1 MDNFSAGITFMRA
14 NPPTVGHFLIIDKLH
29 NLNVNKKYIY
39 LSHSHD
45 NNKNPLPYYEKYS
58 FMKTFVEEKYDD
70 IEVIN
75 SEARTIIEAL
85 NEIYKEGCNDV
96 TIVLGSDRVKEFSDL
111 ISKYNGV
118 TSKKTGEIIY
128 QFNNIEFIQA
138 GEDRDEDSNNISS
151 MSASKQRKLA
161 AENNFEEFAKGV
173 PTEDLELKKELYNS
187 LRKSMNLKEG
197 ILDKIK
203 RAFDKEDP
211 IVKYYEIGPITK
223 RWWLRDET
231 GMGIY
236 MKNTPM
242 KYATSLGFA
251 PEDYINAPVYLI
263 SNFSD
268 EVQKNIMPVGKPD
281 EILGDIG
288 AEIVDA
294 YTKQFGQYKGFFV
307 VVKVIFKNEKAYNR
321 INEKFKKEVMGIFSP
336 DDYYNKSTRFGDG
349 FTVYNFDRFFEMP
362 SWEDLEKEGFPEKE
376 AKEIE
381 YEEK

>member
-1 MDNFSAGITFMRA
+1 MRA

-29 NLNVNKKYIY
+29 NLNVDKKYIY

-70 IEVIN
+70 IEVVN

-85 NEIYKEGCNDV
+85 NEIYKEGCNGV
-96 TIVLGSDRVKEFSDL
+96 VIVLGSDRVKEFSDL
-111 ISKYNGV
+111 INKYNGA

-187 LRKSMNLKEG
+187 LRKSMNLKEE
-197 ILDKIK
+197 ILDKFSQFIYG
-203 RAFDKEDP
+203 DP
-211 IVKYYEIGPITK
+211 VVKYYEVGPIIK
-223 RWWLRDET
+223 GWWRKDSNGLLGVLGKDPWKYEVEWWPIKPET
-231 GMGIY
+231 YKNVHIY
-236 MKNTPM
+236 H
-242 KYATSLGFA
+242 LIDI
-251 PEDYINAPVYLI
+251 EDKVH
-263 SNFSD
+263 SNIKSID
-268 EVQKNIMPVGKPD
+268 V
-281 EILGDIG
+281 
-288 AEIVDA
+288 VDA
-294 YTKQFGQYKGFFV
+294 EFKEIGKYDRVLYT
-307 VVKVIFKNEKAYNR
+307 VVKVVYRNERAYRKYNKD
-321 INEKFKKEVMGIFSP
+321 IIDYLEDYTNP
-336 DDYYNKSTRFGDG
+336 DDSYENPSTVMLLPTKD
-349 FTVYNFDRFFEMP
+349 
-362 SWEDLEKEGFPEKE
+362 DLKKEGFPETE
-376 AKEIE
+376 VKEIE